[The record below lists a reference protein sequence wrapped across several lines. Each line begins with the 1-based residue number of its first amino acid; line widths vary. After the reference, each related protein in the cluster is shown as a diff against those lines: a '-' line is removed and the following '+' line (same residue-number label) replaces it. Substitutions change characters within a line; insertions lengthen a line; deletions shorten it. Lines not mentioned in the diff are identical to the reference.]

1 MLNQNVGIC
10 FVELLIVL
18 SGLNLIFEVCEI
30 LFEQTIFSINADEVE
45 LASLLEAEEPS
56 WHVVLKL
63 LTEVQDTVG
72 IPLKKVSN

>member
-56 WHVVLKL
+56 WHVFLKL